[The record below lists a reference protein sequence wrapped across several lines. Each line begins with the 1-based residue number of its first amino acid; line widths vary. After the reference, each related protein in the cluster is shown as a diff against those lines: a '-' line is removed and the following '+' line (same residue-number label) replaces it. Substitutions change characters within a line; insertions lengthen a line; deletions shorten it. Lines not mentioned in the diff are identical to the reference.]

1 MNANLN
7 SSPSKSTF
15 VGDEAPLAL
24 KASTKN
30 TYMTIY
36 RRCLARSIK
45 LRQTTQD
52 DPVSISP
59 INVVEDW
66 LATVESSKP
75 RYANTERSALLWA
88 FGNLKEPGWQE
99 AYTRLRTVVQEHTTA
114 ARSKQAATDRRSR
127 EPGRMIPEED
137 LSKLLNVLASMGANG
152 ARAQW
157 WLVAG
162 IASGAR
168 PIEWPDAQWIDANET
183 VVRIYT
189 AKVKARNAWY
199 HVPALT
205 FTAEDL
211 DNEVD
216 QLWGGRNAKNSGMSP
231 TWHDVDFE
239 RRISTI
245 TLSEEERA
253 ELRAAQIENGV
264 LLFRDVL
271 IEPEY
276 RTYVKLHMESV
287 KRALEEGRAKIQ
299 AEGLPPKSD
308 EDIFADDYFN
318 PLRHTIWRA
327 SKKAFEDKLYS
338 LVDARQTFSANRKAA
353 LGGAGAQADLGHTGY
368 TTSRDHYAPASRAWR
383 RYKNAPRN
391 SDGQGQERHVE
402 QAGPQNNTHVPVT
415 MITGFGELA

>member
-1 MNANLN
+1 MIANLN

-15 VGDEAPLAL
+15 VGDETPLAL
-24 KASTKN
+24 KASTTN

-52 DPVSISP
+52 DPVSIAP

-66 LATVESSKP
+66 LATVERSKP

-88 FGNLKEPGWQE
+88 FANLKEPGWQE
-99 AYTRLRTVVQEHTTA
+99 AYMRLRTVVQERLTVS
-114 ARSKQAATDRRSR
+114 RDEQAKNERRSR

-137 LSKLLNVLASMGANG
+137 LSKLLNVLATMGVNG

-199 HVPALT
+199 NVPALT

-245 TLSEEERA
+245 NLSDEERA

-327 SKKAFEDKLYS
+327 SKKAFDDKLYS

-353 LGGAGAQADLGHTGY
+353 IGGAGAQADLGHVSY
-368 TTSRDHYAPASRAWR
+368 STSRDHYAPASRAWR
-383 RYKNAPRN
+383 RYKNLGQQNHIAPQPVDQTQTGSRN
-391 SDGQGQERHVE
+391 S
-402 QAGPQNNTHVPVT
+402 THVPVT
-415 MITGFGELA
+415 MVTGFGDIA